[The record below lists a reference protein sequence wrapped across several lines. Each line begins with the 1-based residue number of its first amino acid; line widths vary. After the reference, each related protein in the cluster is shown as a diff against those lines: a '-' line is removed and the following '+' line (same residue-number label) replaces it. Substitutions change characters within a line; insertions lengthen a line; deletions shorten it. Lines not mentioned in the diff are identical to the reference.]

1 MAAPPKVTIDDLSG
15 KFVMNR
21 NLSDPI
27 DPILT
32 LQGLSWFLRK
42 AISFATVTLSVHQY
56 RKPASEE
63 PKQPIH
69 IDITQRATG
78 GISTTQ
84 ENRVLDWSER
94 DHEDRIFGKV
104 KGKSRMFEGFG
115 GGENG
120 FKMEGKGGEVDER
133 FLKGDVDKDGKTESE
148 KAAGTEAEGA
158 EGDKTTQQEGE
169 GTTSTATAA
178 TTSGW
183 LDENSARHVQ
193 SWVVN
198 VDETAAGGWT
208 AEQVWGFEM
217 FDQKRYYTRR
227 VVVRKGEDKVE
238 RARLVYDYKGEVDM
252 EAEKAED
259 GKKAAAEEL
268 EVEY

>member
-1 MAAPPKVTIDDLSG
+1 M
-15 KFVMNR
+15 
-21 NLSDPI
+21 
-27 DPILT
+27 
-32 LQGLSWFLRK
+32 
-42 AISFATVTLSVHQY
+42 
-56 RKPASEE
+56 
-63 PKQPIH
+63 
-69 IDITQRATG
+69 
-78 GISTTQ
+78 
-84 ENRVLDWSER
+84 LDWSER

-104 KGKSRMFEGFG
+104 KGRSRMFEGFG
-115 GGENG
+115 GGDNG

-148 KAAGTEAEGA
+148 KAAHTEAEGA
-158 EGDKTTQQEGE
+158 EGDRTPQQEGE
-169 GTTSTATAA
+169 GVASTATTTPTP

-198 VDETAAGGWT
+198 VDQTAAGGWT

-217 FDQKRYYTRR
+217 LDQKRYYTRR

-259 GKKAAAEEL
+259 GKKAAAAEEEEEL